1 MTHAKVLAKYFLAEG
16 VLSKQEIFVGSLD
29 DLPAEMLRRL
39 PKPLTDE
46 EVELEQQQDRQQAN
60 EQPDKNGLRIAFRY
74 NDLPLVNS
82 EQATAKIGHH
92 FNLMQHMDSMMLYYA
107 QTTVWDDSYKEFEVF
122 KQDDNISSSSTSL
135 EQQPPGPG
143 TGTGTGVEGVSNA
156 GTEPETESTDSSST
170 NANANGNANNINNN
184 INNNNNN
191 NNATE
196 ITANNTLSNSN
207 TSSSTTPTSTT
218 ATGTATAAST
228 SATSPGTQPASSQE
242 QASYFHN
249 PRYDCL
255 LNCLQKLLRDECFEL
270 DTKKKKNLCRVCL
283 TSLGSPLWYDDNF
296 AADLLKFLT
305 VLRASVRSCT
315 AVCFI
320 TMPMHLIAKY
330 VSKKLCESHWQH
342 INSLTYS
349 CRIQALCPRYAS
361 WWTIRLSW
369 NRLPARSGRRIR
381 PSRSTVACCICTR

>member
-122 KQDDNISSSSTSL
+122 KQDDNISNSSNSL
-135 EQQPPGPG
+135 EQQPPS
-143 TGTGTGVEGVSNA
+143 TGTVGMGDVPNA
-156 GTEPETESTDSSST
+156 ATEPETDITASSDDSSST
-170 NANANGNANNINNN
+170 NANVDNNINNN
-184 INNNNNN
+184 INNNNTNN

-196 ITANNTLSNSN
+196 STANNTLSQST
-207 TSSSTTPTSTT
+207 TSSSTTPTSSTT
-218 ATGTATAAST
+218 ATGTATAATT
-228 SATSPGTQPASSQE
+228 SATSPATQPSSSQE
-242 QASYFHN
+242 QASFFHN

-296 AADLLKFLT
+296 ATDLLKFLT

-330 VSKKLCESHWQH
+330 VSRKQRKFHFI
-342 INSLTYS
+342 INNILFTLAGYQP
-349 CRIQALCPRYAS
+349 CAQD
-361 WWTIRLSW
+361 T
-369 NRLPARSGRRIR
+369 PAGGLFH
-381 PSRSTVACCICTR
+381 